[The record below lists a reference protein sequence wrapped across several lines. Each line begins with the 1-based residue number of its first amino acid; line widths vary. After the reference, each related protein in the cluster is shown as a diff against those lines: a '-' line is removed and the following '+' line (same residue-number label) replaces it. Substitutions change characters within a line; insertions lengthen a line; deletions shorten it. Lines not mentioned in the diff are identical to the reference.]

1 MQAGGIRLVLNRLPL
16 DEEKTMYKKVLGT
29 MVLLLVVGILLS
41 GCATPE
47 DEYNKAKDQVQWA
60 VLGYMI
66 EHSGFLIP
74 PHGYMINTSGGCVA
88 WVGPYPGGDFINAGY
103 VLDLCYLL
111 EYASHWEHTDFYTNG
126 RRFVPLELP
135 ICCYGQSREEGTNF
149 YTGNCT
155 NPYNGHY
162 VWLVDDNGNVC
173 SVCVG
178 DDCWS
183 NNESGYQG
191 VWP

>member
-1 MQAGGIRLVLNRLPL
+1 MR
-16 DEEKTMYKKVLGT
+16 KKVLGT
-29 MVLLLVVGILLS
+29 MLLLLVAGMLLS

-47 DEYNKAKDQVQWA
+47 DEYNKAKGQVYWA
-60 VLGYMI
+60 VWGYI
-66 EHSGFLIP
+66 SEQGGTLNP
-74 PHGYMINTSGGCVA
+74 PHGVMINTSECLVH
-88 WVGPYPGGDFINAGY
+88 YPDRNAGY

-111 EYASHWEHTDFYTNG
+111 EYSSGKEESYEGHKMFP
-126 RRFVPLELP
+126 FELP
-135 ICCYGQSREEGTNF
+135 ICCYGQSGEEGTNF

-155 NPYNGHY
+155 NPYQGHY

-178 DDCWS
+178 DDCRA

>member
-1 MQAGGIRLVLNRLPL
+1 MCKKILGI
-16 DEEKTMYKKVLGT
+16 KGLGT
-29 MVLLLVVGILLS
+29 LSALALGIVLLITMVVMRS
-41 GCATPE
+41 GCDCGTLFASPE

-60 VLGYMI
+60 VVGYMV
-66 EHSGFLIP
+66 EHSGILLP
-74 PHGYMINTSGGCVA
+74 PHGVMINTSACLVH
-88 WVGPYPGGDFINAGY
+88 YPDRNAGY

-111 EYASHWEHTDFYTNG
+111 EYTKGWADGSFYMNE
-126 RRFVPLELP
+126 RPMVPFELP
-135 ICCYGQSREEGTNF
+135 ICCYGQSGEEGTNF

-155 NPYNGHY
+155 NSYKGHY

-178 DDCWS
+178 DDCWA
-183 NNESGYQG
+183 NNQSGYQG